1 MSLFVK
7 RYRTPGKQYY
17 TLFDSMTKQ
26 PHLLIAGATGSGKSV
41 VENGII
47 YRLLQKLPTDAQL
60 ILIDPK
66 RVELA
71 QWAKC
76 PHVIRYASEPETM
89 LSALRLALQIT
100 EERYQRMQK
109 KRIREYNGGHV
120 YVIIDELADLM
131 TTQKKAVLPVLQ
143 RLGQIARAAHVHMIA
158 CTQTVKADVLPTVL
172 TCNFD
177 SRVALRTSTAQQ
189 SRMIIDVAGCEC
201 FPDPKAEKRA
211 LCYFRQGANLTVY
224 QVPMHTEEELQ
235 DLADYWTSKRCR
247 A

>member
-1 MSLFVK
+1 MFK
-7 RYRTPGKQYY
+7 RYKTPCNSYY
-17 TLFDSMTKQ
+17 KLFDSMTRQ

-41 VENGII
+41 IVNGII
-47 YRLLQKLPTDAQL
+47 YRLLQGLPTDKQL

-66 RVELA
+66 RVELS

-76 PHVIRYASEPETM
+76 PHVIRYASEQDTM

-100 EERYQRMQK
+100 ENRYKRMQK
-109 KRIREYNGGHV
+109 KRIREYDGGHV

-189 SRMIIDVAGCEC
+189 SRMIIDVSGCEC

-211 LCYFRQGANLTVY
+211 FCYFRQGANLNVY
-224 QVPMHTEEELQ
+224 QVPMHTEKELE
-235 DLADYWTSKRCR
+235 DLADYWTTKRCR

>member
-1 MSLFVK
+1 MFNMFK
-7 RYRTPGKQYY
+7 RYKTPCNSYY
-17 TLFDSMTKQ
+17 KLFDSMTKQ

-47 YRLLQKLPTDAQL
+47 YRLLQKLPTDVQL

-109 KRIREYNGGHV
+109 KRIREYDGGHV

-201 FPDPKAEKRA
+201 FPDPKTEKRA
-211 LCYFRQGANLTVY
+211 FCYFRQGANLTVY

-235 DLADYWTSKRCR
+235 DLADYWTTKRCK